1 MCRPREADRCWRGP
15 AAGGGRRRLAGSCAG
30 LQGGELEFLA
40 QLLGLNGDDEG
51 YPVLDGGSGGGLF
64 VGGPG
69 LGAGGELGGAGV
81 VGGVGLVLVAAQ
93 LGLALAAGVGEA
105 FDLLQ
110 GFAEAGEA
118 AGA

>member
-1 MCRPREADRCWRGP
+1 M
-15 AAGGGRRRLAGSCAG
+15 
-30 LQGGELEFLA
+30 
-40 QLLGLNGDDEG
+40 
-51 YPVLDGGSGGGLF
+51 LDGGSGGGLF

-105 FDLLQ
+105 FELLQ
-110 GFAEAGEA
+110 GFAAAGEA
-118 AGA
+118 AGAWRALPPGEGWRRCESECACGV

>member
-1 MCRPREADRCWRGP
+1 MCRPRGADGCFGRGQ
-15 AAGGGRRRLAGSCAG
+15 AGGGRRQCAGSCAG
-30 LQGGELEFLA
+30 LQGGELELLA
-40 QLLGLNGDDEG
+40 QLLGVDGDDAG
-51 YPVLDGGSGGGLF
+51 DPVLDGGGSGGLL

-81 VGGVGLVLVAAQ
+81 VGGVGLVLLAAQ